1 MTNVAIVGAAG
12 RMGRTL
18 IAGLEARGEL
28 TLAAAIDRPGISFIG
43 ADSGELAGI
52 GTNGVPVTDDL
63 EAACDKFDVL
73 VDFTIASAV
82 AGNVDICRR
91 HGKKMVI
98 GTTGL
103 DEAQKQVIADAGK
116 EIAIV
121 FAPNYSIGVNMTFKL
136 AEIAAGILGDDVD
149 IEIIEAHHRHK
160 VDAPS
165 GTALRLGEAVAGAL
179 GRDLDE
185 VAIYGRQGITGER
198 DRKAIGFHSIRAG
211 EIIGDHTVMFTSAGE
226 TLEIRHHSQ
235 SRTHFAAGAL
245 RAAAW
250 VGEKTA
256 GVFDMKDVLG
266 LA

>member
-1 MTNVAIVGAAG
+1 MANVAIVGAAG

-18 IAGLEARGEL
+18 IAGLEAHDDL
-28 TLAAAIDRPGISFIG
+28 TLAAAIDLPGLSVQG

-52 GTNGVPVTDDL
+52 GSNGVPVTDNL

-73 VDFTIASAV
+73 IDFTIASAV
-82 AGNVDICRR
+82 AGNVEICRR

-103 DEAQKQVIADAGK
+103 DDSQKQAIADAGN

-136 AEIAAGILGDDVD
+136 AEIAARIMGDDVD

-165 GTALRLGEAVAGAL
+165 GTALRLGETVAGAL

-185 VAIYGRQGITGER
+185 VAVYGREGITGER
-198 DRKAIGFHSIRAG
+198 DRSSIGFHSIRAG
-211 EIIGDHTVMFTSAGE
+211 EIIGDHTVMFTSEGE
-226 TLEIRHHSQ
+226 TLEIRHHSR

-250 VGEKTA
+250 IVDQSR